1 MHHSTSKTG
10 FMGSGIGVGLSLS
23 KEIVESFG
31 GEIVVESTP
40 GKGSV
45 FTIILPQADANVH
58 VQQDIKMQSAV

>member
-45 FTIILPQADANVH
+45 FRIIAWSNTGD
-58 VQQDIKMQSAV
+58 DRIFKMQSAV